1 MEKVKVGVKTMQI
14 NPQIFREYDIRGV
27 VDKDLTPDVV
37 RKLGQGF
44 GTHMTQLGR
53 RELVVGRDGRLSS
66 KGFEKAVIE
75 GLISTGCHVINIGLC
90 PTPVYYFSIFHLN
103 KDGGMV
109 VTGSHNPPEFNGFK
123 VSVGKSTI
131 FGEEIQNL
139 KRLIEKGKFVA
150 GKGKLSKEE
159 IIQPYQDYIKKD
171 IHIEKKMKVVIDA
184 GNGTAGVV
192 AGPLLRDLGCELE
205 ELYCEVDGRFPNHF
219 PDPTIPEN
227 LKVLIDRVKKTR
239 ADVGIGYDGDADRIG
254 VVDDQGNIIW
264 GDQLMILFSREIL
277 KDKKG
282 AVFVA
287 EVKCSQNLFND
298 IEKHGGKAIMY
309 RTGHSLIEE
318 KIREEKA
325 ALGGEMSGHIFFADR
340 YFGYDDAIYA
350 SCRLVELL
358 SKTDKKLSQLLSDV
372 PKTFITPEIRVD
384 CADEIK
390 FKVVETVKEALRR
403 DYPVIDVD
411 GVRVKFKDGWGLV
424 RASNTQPAL
433 VLRFEALTQDRL
445 GEIKNLIEK
454 KVQEAVSALKGHPFA

>member
-1 MEKVKVGVKTMQI
+1 MQI

-53 RELVVGRDGRLSS
+53 RELIVGRDGRISS
-66 KGFEKAVIE
+66 KAFEDALIE
-75 GLISTGCHVINIGLC
+75 GLISTGCHAINIGLC
-90 PTPVYYFSIFHLN
+90 PTPVYYFSIFHLD
-103 KDGGMV
+103 KDGGIV

-139 KRLIEKGKFVA
+139 KRLIEKGEFVG
-150 GKGKLSKEE
+150 GKGKLSNEE
-159 IIQPYQDYIKKD
+159 IIRPYQDYIKKN

-184 GNGTAGVV
+184 GNGTAGIV
-192 AGPLLRDLGCELE
+192 AGPLLRDLGCKLE
-205 ELYCEVDGRFPNHF
+205 ELYCDVDGRFPNHF
-219 PDPTIPEN
+219 PDPTIPGN
-227 LKVLIDRVKKTR
+227 LKDLIDRVKKTR

-282 AVFVA
+282 ATFVA

-298 IEKHGGKAIMY
+298 IEKHGGKAIMW
-309 RTGHSLIEE
+309 RTGHSLIKE
-318 KIREEKA
+318 KMREEKA

-350 SCRLVELL
+350 SCRLIELL
-358 SKTDKKLSQLLSDV
+358 SKTDRKLSQLLSDV

-390 FKVVETVKEALRR
+390 FKVVETVKEALRK

-411 GVRVKFKDGWGLV
+411 GVRVKFEDGWGLV

-445 GEIKNLIEK
+445 SEIKGLVEK
-454 KVQEAVSALKGHPFA
+454 KVQEAVSALRGR